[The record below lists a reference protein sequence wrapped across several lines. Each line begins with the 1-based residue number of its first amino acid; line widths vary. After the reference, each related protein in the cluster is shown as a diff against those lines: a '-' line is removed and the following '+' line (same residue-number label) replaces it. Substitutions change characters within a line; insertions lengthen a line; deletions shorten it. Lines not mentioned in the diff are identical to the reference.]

1 MSKWQFLALLL
12 GVLLLTA
19 PLIKAE
25 EDDYEEEAEGEAEKP
40 SDDDPDVVVIT
51 EANFEETVKKAK
63 FALVCSF
70 ISRRYCRVIAC

>member
-40 SDDDPDVVVIT
+40 SDDDPDSSWLQKPT
-51 EANFEETVKKAK
+51 SRKK
-63 FALVCSF
+63 
-70 ISRRYCRVIAC
+70 